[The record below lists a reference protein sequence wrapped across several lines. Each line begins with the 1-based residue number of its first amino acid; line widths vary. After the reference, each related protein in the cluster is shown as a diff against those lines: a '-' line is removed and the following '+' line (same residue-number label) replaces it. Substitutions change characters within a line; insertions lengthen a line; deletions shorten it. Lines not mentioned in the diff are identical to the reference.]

1 MKKFN
6 TKVMQGKPYAGNPH
20 HLFNEGE
27 VKIKGGWRFR
37 ALMMIAVIAGA
48 GGAWAATWQGGA
60 SGDFNDPANWNGDI
74 ATEALVFTQSATV
87 TLSADTNVYRVF
99 SAGSNTK
106 GITVVLDLNGHD
118 LGTTASIDSNRDWW
132 RQKFDFV
139 LTNSADSV
147 GTFTQKS
154 VLTFDQTGAEGST
167 LLVSGGNT
175 VWDGA
180 IFNRG
185 ADRFGINVADG
196 ATLSATPLWQNRNAT
211 TNLVSGGAKLLA
223 TTLGVAGGAYQAYHS
238 YNGPRHDNLFS
249 ISNATASGD
258 NLYFAHGQPANT
270 TAGTVTD
277 GAPYDNVMRIE
288 DGAQVSYNYAH
299 IGCGGATTNNTLVVS
314 DNGTI
319 FDVPT
324 ELRIGTRQC
333 RGLGDTM
340 SFAQDAATN
349 AVLLVENGAIVSN
362 KNCYIGAGGN
372 VLKIRSGATFEA
384 IRAGGVYLQSDM
396 TAIKETAGTIGSR
409 IEIEGGT
416 LHYLNRLDI
425 GTTGVDDVYGH
436 EVFVGAGG
444 LLSEKPICFRGN
456 GDRLVVSNGTVSV
469 TGLQLRFT
477 ENGKDSGTNGTVRI
491 EGKDASVGVSSITID
506 KCSPTFEF
514 AIPEDG
520 WTEAPFRCSDYFT
533 IPEGFS
539 LKLDEKALKA
549 YRKAHPSGG
558 TVPLMRAYSS
568 YWKTITVSDE
578 VLASLNAGLPDGCEI
593 VVSPENPLSVK
604 IKSSLGMRIILR

>member
-1 MKKFN
+1 MKTVK
-6 TKVMQGKPYAGNPH
+6 TGKTPGIWSYKVPQS
-20 HLFNEGE
+20 L
-27 VKIKGGWRFR
+27 
-37 ALMMIAVIAGA
+37 MIAAMTCAGC
-48 GGAWAATWQGGA
+48 AWAATWQGGA

-99 SAGSNTK
+99 SASSNTK

-340 SFAQDAATN
+340 SFAQYAATN

-425 GTTGVDDVYGH
+425 GTAGVDDVYGH

-444 LLSEKPICFRGN
+444 YLSEKPIAFRGN
-456 GDRLVVSNGTVSV
+456 GGRLVVSNGTVSV
-469 TGLQLRFT
+469 TSLNMRLV
-477 ENGKDSGTNGTVRI
+477 ENGTSSGTNGTVRI
-491 EGKDASVGVSSITID
+491 EGKDANVGASSVTFD
-506 KCSPTFEF
+506 NCSPTFEF
-514 AIPEDG
+514 AIPEEG
-520 WTEAPFRCSDYFT
+520 WTVAPFRCSDYFT
-533 IPEGFS
+533 IPEGFTI
-539 LKLDEKALKA
+539 KLDEKALKA

-568 YWKTITVSDE
+568 FWKTITVSEE